1 MINEI
6 YSKARIIG
14 IKISA
19 FNKKHSKKGRSA
31 KEEHLQITMAITII
45 SHCVPCERRRI
56 A

>member
-31 KEEHLQITMAITII
+31 KEEHLQITCGNHVM
-45 SHCVPCERRRI
+45 PR
-56 A
+56 